1 MILAYCSFCLC
12 TIYIALDLVWN
23 GALSFYS
30 WSRFPPTSYLPLP
43 PAYPPTPTPTYPATP
58 TSCLPLPPTTYQPYQ
73 PIHPYH
79 LPTPTQLPLPPTYPP
94 TYPYPLPTPTSY
106 LPSPP
111 TYPYPLPLTTFKS
124 QTTPYPTPTCS
135 PPFIILSHISHYLY
149 LSLPLPSLTIC
160 FLLYFNCLHLILWPL
175 KPFWSPDLSSSS
187 SSPFLTFPINTVISL
202 HCIFSTITF
211 MKLFMILSPILLI
224 SPLFF
229 GMGNSKGDGKPL
241 NPPRPCVDFKHKS
254 CLVHSPGLLIH
265 G

>member
-1 MILAYCSFCLC
+1 MNKANRNFYFQETYSNPIFC

-58 TSCLPLPPTTYQPYQ
+58 TSCLPLPPPTYQPLA

-94 TYPYPLPTPTSY
+94 TYPYPLPAPTSY

-135 PPFIILSHISHYLY
+135 PPFIILSHISHYPY

-160 FLLYFNCLHLILWPL
+160 FFPFISTVFTWSSDHWSPFDHLTYPLPHLHLSL
-175 KPFWSPDLSSSS
+175 
-187 SSPFLTFPINTVISL
+187 PFLSTLSFHYTG
-202 HCIFSTITF
+202 FS
-211 MKLFMILSPILLI
+211 
-224 SPLFF
+224 
-229 GMGNSKGDGKPL
+229 
-241 NPPRPCVDFKHKS
+241 PP
-254 CLVHSPGLLIH
+254 
-265 G
+265 